1 MCNLRS
7 IEKLSHMEDT
17 MLHAQIYIVKFQMGT
32 IY

>member
-7 IEKLSHMEDT
+7 IEKLSRMEDT
-17 MLHAQIYIVKFQMGT
+17 MLRTQIYIVKFQMGT